1 MAAMEYLHRAGLAV
15 EVIGGN
21 LRLSPADRI
30 TDAVRVFVRDHKPE
44 LLAEAA
50 EPIPA
55 SAWLW
60 LLLMVGG
67 EIIQLAATGMDQRS
81 VERLAKRDHGDDLA
95 QVVPMPGLTQRLTGV
110 ELERYRA
117 GLPIVRTPAPVPA
130 NLWLARVARHL
141 GVRPAELMQMGLLT
155 DDDVTECAGADP
167 AEVAALIRSN
177 PAWINRA
184 QQPDHMAQPLQLA
197 TTSKQGSEPQH
208 PIHTAATAT
217 PEWIA
222 ARDQWH
228 SHLMACRACY
238 APTGRYCVTG
248 SDLRQRYNS
257 TAMEPTQ

>member
-1 MAAMEYLHRAGLAV
+1 MAAMEYLHSAGLAV

-50 EPIPA
+50 AEPLPA

-60 LLLMVGG
+60 LLLMTGG
-67 EIIQLAATGMDQRS
+67 EIIQLAATGTDQRS
-81 VERLAKRDHGDDLA
+81 VERLARRDHGDDLA
-95 QVVPMPGLTQRLTGV
+95 QVIPMPGLTNRLTGS
-110 ELERYRA
+110 ELERFRA
-117 GLPIVRTPAPVPA
+117 GLPIVRTPAPAPA

-141 GVRPAELMQMGLLT
+141 GVRLAELMQAGLLT

-184 QQPDHMAQPLQLA
+184 RQRDHVEQPLQLVD
-197 TTSKQGSEPQH
+197 QHDGEPQH
-208 PIHTAATAT
+208 PIHTAATAP

-222 ARDQWH
+222 ARDQFNG
-228 SHLMACRACY
+228 HLSACKACY
-238 APTGRYCVTG
+238 APKHRYCVTG
-248 SDLRQRYNS
+248 ADLRQRYNS

>member
-1 MAAMEYLHRAGLAV
+1 MAAMEYLQRAGLAV

-60 LLLMVGG
+60 LLLMTGG
-67 EIIQLAATGMDQRS
+67 EIIQLAATGMDQRDM
-81 VERLAKRDHGDDLA
+81 ERLAKRDHGDALA
-95 QVVPMPGLTQRLTGV
+95 QVVPMPGLTQRLTGS
-110 ELERYRA
+110 ELERFRA
-117 GLPIVRTPAPVPA
+117 GLPIVRAPAPAPS
-130 NLWLARVARHL
+130 NLWLTRVARHL

-155 DDDVTECAGADP
+155 DDDVTELAGADP

-184 QQPDHMAQPLQLA
+184 RPSDHMTQPLQLV
-197 TTSKQGSEPQH
+197 TTPQRGSEPQH
-208 PIHTAATAT
+208 LVHTAATAS

-222 ARDQWH
+222 ARDQYV
-228 SHLMACRACY
+228 SHLTACKACY
-238 APTGRYCVTG
+238 APKNRYCVTG
-248 SDLRQRYNS
+248 SELRQRYDAA
-257 TAMEPTQ
+257 AMEPTQ

>member
-1 MAAMEYLHRAGLAV
+1 MAAMEYLQRAGLAV

-21 LRLSPADRI
+21 LRLSPVDRI

-50 EPIPA
+50 EPLPV

-60 LLLMVGG
+60 LLLMDGG
-67 EIIQLAATGMDQRS
+67 EIIQRTVTGMDQRS
-81 VERLAKRDHGDDLA
+81 VERLAKRDHGDALA
-95 QVVPMPGLTQRLTGV
+95 QVVPMPGLTRRLTGV

-117 GLPIVRTPAPVPA
+117 GLSIVHAPAPAPA

-184 QQPDHMAQPLQLA
+184 ETADHLAQPLQMVE
-197 TTSKQGSEPQH
+197 QHDGEPQH
-208 PIHTAATAT
+208 PIHTAATAS

-222 ARDQWH
+222 ARDQYVN
-228 SHLMACRACY
+228 HLTACKACY
-238 APTGRYCVTG
+238 APKSRYCAAG
-248 SDLRQRYNS
+248 AELRQRYNS
-257 TAMEPTQ
+257 TAMESTK